1 MTVAAVRVLQIL
13 RETGA
18 EVHVEFILSGA
29 DGTLL
34 LRLGLVTQGQMR
46 CYNER
51 ISAGKES
58 LLEWVK
64 RQWRKPWCWTV
75 LGLGLLCCLGLVL
88 IGWRLL
94 PPLDPTPYQ
103 QHSASGQLL
112 DRHGKPLYLAL
123 NRDDHWSLPQSG
135 EAFSPYLIQ
144 ATVAAEDQRFYRHH
158 GVDPVAVVRAAGQNV
173 QEGGVASG
181 ASTLTMQLIKLGG
194 KDSGSLMGK
203 LGQALGALRLE
214 KSLDKPAILEAYLNR
229 APYGMNLQ
237 GAEVAAWRYFGKT
250 ARTLSLGEAALL
262 AGLPKAP
269 SRLNPLSH
277 PERARIRRDYVL
289 GRMFAEGYIDAA
301 QRDQALAEPV
311 LASWHAFPRLAPH
324 LGSAYRERLEAGERI
339 ALRLDG
345 ELQQSLEALLPHYLK
360 RFDGAITNGAI
371 LVVDVPT
378 GDVRARVGSA
388 SFESTP
394 GGGEVDSCLALRS
407 PGSTLKP
414 FLFGYAMTEQQLYP
428 TEVLLDDVLDFG
440 RYAPGNF
447 DGLFNGP
454 VTATEALR
462 YSLNVPAVALLDR
475 VGVANFHGFLR
486 RGGLT
491 SIDRAPSDYG
501 LGLALGNCEVS
512 LEALARLYL
521 SVASLGRQQELH
533 LVEGQKPSSGAPVF
547 ALEVARVL
555 YDMLAQPFPE
565 ELQRGLQRR
574 RGNEAP
580 VCWKTGTSTGY
591 HDAWTFAFNQ
601 HYLVAVWLGNND
613 GTGVR
618 QLVGAHAALPLAA
631 RIFRELPGLDGPA
644 WPSPLSGPTVS
655 LCALSGLP
663 VNEGC
668 VDSQAV
674 VLPEGLWRHRRCT
687 VHRFSPTGLVAAHE
701 IRPTT
706 ATDWNLA
713 TPTGDRPLVIT
724 SPPPGSVYVLSGVD
738 GGDQIPLS
746 TAGEAEGVVH
756 WFLDGKYLGADIR
769 NWALQLGEHRVTAQ
783 LANGQQGSATFTVVR
798 PEDVGREP

>member
-1 MTVAAVRVLQIL
+1 MEWLKRHGKNRWLWA
-13 RETGA
+13 G
-18 EVHVEFILSGA
+18 
-29 DGTLL
+29 
-34 LRLGLVTQGQMR
+34 LGLV
-46 CYNER
+46 C
-51 ISAGKES
+51 A
-58 LLEWVK
+58 
-64 RQWRKPWCWTV
+64 
-75 LGLGLLCCLGLVL
+75 LCPLVVVV
-88 IGWRLL
+88 GWWFL

-103 QHSASGQLL
+103 QLSSSGQLL
-112 DRHGKPLYLAL
+112 DRHGKTLYLAL
-123 NRDDHWSLPQSG
+123 NREDHWSLPQSG
-135 EAFSPYLIQ
+135 DAFSPYLIK

-158 GVDPVAVVRAAGQNV
+158 GVDLVAVLRAAGQNV

-181 ASTLTMQLIKLGG
+181 ASTLTMQLVKLGG
-194 KDSGSLMGK
+194 EDSRSLVGK
-203 LGQALGALRLE
+203 LGQAVGALRLE
-214 KSLDKPAILEAYLNR
+214 KSLGKRAILEAYLNR

-250 ARTLSLGEAALL
+250 AQTLSLGEAALL

-311 LASWHAFPRLAPH
+311 LASWHPFPRLAPH
-324 LGSAYRERLEAGERI
+324 LGSAYRERLEAGETI
-339 ALRLDG
+339 GLRLDG
-345 ELQQSLEALLPHYLK
+345 DLQQSLETLLPHYLK

-388 SFESTP
+388 SFASTP

-414 FLFGYAMTEQQLYP
+414 FLFGYAMTQQQLYP

-462 YSLNVPAVALLDR
+462 YSLNVPAVALLER
-475 VGVANFHGFLR
+475 VGVANFQGFLQH
-486 RGGLT
+486 GGLT

-533 LVEGQKPSSGAPVF
+533 TVSGQNPSPGVPVF
-547 ALEVARVL
+547 EPGVARVL

-565 ELQRGLQRR
+565 ELQGSLQRR

-613 GTGVR
+613 GTGAR

-631 RIFRELPGLDGPA
+631 RIFRELPQVDGPPWPAPLDGTEV
-644 WPSPLSGPTVS
+644 L
-655 LCALSGLP
+655 LCAASGLP
-663 VNEGC
+663 ANDRC
-668 VDSQAV
+668 TDQQAV

-701 IRPTT
+701 VRPAT
-706 ATDWNLA
+706 ASTWNLA
-713 TPTGDRPLVIT
+713 TPAGDGPLVIT
-724 SPPPGSVYVLSGVD
+724 SPPQGSVYVLSGVD

-746 TAGEAEGVVH
+746 TAGEAEDVVH

-769 NWALQLGEHRVTAQ
+769 DWALQLGEHRVTAQ
-783 LANGQQGSATFTVVR
+783 LANGRQGSATFTVMR
-798 PEDVGREP
+798 PEDVVREP